1 MRVFVADDSAT
12 LRKRLVEML
21 TGIPGIQVV
30 GSAGNARDAI
40 DLIRQSRPDAVLLD
54 IRLSDNSGFQ
64 VLRSIKSLAAG
75 SPVAIVFTNEAF
87 PQYRKEYIA
96 AGADYF
102 FDKSTEFE
110 KVRHVLKQMMEVGRD
125 N

>member
-1 MRVFVADDSAT
+1 MRIFVADDSAT
-12 LRKRLVEML
+12 LRMRLVDML
-21 TGIPGIQVV
+21 AEIPGIQVV
-30 GSAGNARDAI
+30 GSAGDAHNAI
-40 DLIRQSRPDAVLLD
+40 DLIRRARPDVVLLD
-54 IRLSDNSGFQ
+54 IRLRDNGGFL
-64 VLRSIKSLAAG
+64 VLQSIKDAPDP

-110 KVRHVLKQMMEVGRD
+110 KVRSVLKDMMKVGR
-125 N
+125 NN